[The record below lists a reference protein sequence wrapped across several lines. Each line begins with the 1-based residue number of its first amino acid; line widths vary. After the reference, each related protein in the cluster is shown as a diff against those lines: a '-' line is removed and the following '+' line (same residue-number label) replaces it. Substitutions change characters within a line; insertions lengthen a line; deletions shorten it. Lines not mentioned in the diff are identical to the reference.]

1 MARKRQEIIRQ
12 LKEEGVFDLQKG
24 LQLPLFCQHIAVI
37 SSQTA
42 AGYGDFCNQLADNP
56 YGFKFNIELFPAI
69 MQGDGIEQ
77 SIITA
82 LEQIYSR
89 CEEPGMWSK
98 GIHPFDCVV
107 IIRGGGATSD
117 MSGFDTLALA
127 ENAANFPLPIITGI
141 GHDRDESILDMVSH
155 TRVKT
160 PTAVAALLIDHLK
173 GVLDAIEEAQSM
185 ITHYAQ
191 QKLSVKKQQL
201 TTIQEILPKLFA
213 MVKTRQVA
221 KIDNLNNRMLSAI
234 QQRIIEQQAT
244 LSATTSKIPILLSQR
259 LMAERHRLQLTEE
272 KTKTLDPVLLLN
284 RGYSI
289 TLCQGKAV
297 KDVNSLNAGDEI
309 ETRLANGTIHSKIT
323 TT

>member
-1 MARKRQEIIRQ
+1 
-12 LKEEGVFDLQKG
+12 
-24 LQLPLFCQHIAVI
+24 
-37 SSQTA
+37 
-42 AGYGDFCNQLADNP
+42 
-56 YGFKFNIELFPAI
+56 
-69 MQGDGIEQ
+69 
-77 SIITA
+77 
-82 LEQIYSR
+82 
-89 CEEPGMWSK
+89 
-98 GIHPFDCVV
+98 
-107 IIRGGGATSD
+107 

-234 QQRIIEQQAT
+234 QRRIIEQQAT